1 MISYLEQSNKLEK
14 SWDGAAFGLS
24 MYMTLHHRYPLSGSE
39 GYIPEEKVAEVL
51 LGGPE
56 TTCPDPRK

>member
-1 MISYLEQSNKLEK
+1 MNSYLEQSNKLEK

-39 GYIPEEKVAEVL
+39 DCIPEEKAAGAL
-51 LGGPE
+51 LEGPE
-56 TTCPDPRK
+56 TTCPDQQK